1 MPSKPGILL
10 PALYGGVIIGVVS
23 AVPGLNLL
31 NCCCCAGIMLGGV
44 AAVFFFNKD
53 LTPGMPPLES
63 SDGVKLGLLAGVF
76 GAIFSLILSG
86 LMKLAF
92 GGVDAEIVREFLD
105 SSGLS
110 SQMPPGTM
118 DQIDE
123 AMMKGMGVV
132 EILGSFIINPIFGLI
147 GGMIGYAIFK
157 PKAVPPAMPPAVHPP
172 APPPAPLA
180 EPPQV

>member
-1 MPSKPGILL
+1 MLL
-10 PALYGGVIIGVVS
+10 PAIYGGVIIGVVS

-44 AAVFFFNKD
+44 AAVFFFSKD
-53 LTPGMPPLES
+53 ITPGMTPLES

-92 GGVDAEIVREFLD
+92 GGVEAEILREFLD
-105 SSGLS
+105 SSGLA

-118 DQIDE
+118 EQIDE
-123 AMMKGMGVV
+123 AMMEGMGFL
-132 EILGSFIINPIFGLI
+132 EIVGSFIINPIFGLI
-147 GGMIGYAIFK
+147 GGLIGYAIFK
-157 PKAVPPAMPPAVHPP
+157 PKAVPPAVPPAMPPVVPSM
-172 APPPAPLA
+172 APPQA
-180 EPPQV
+180 